1 MSSCSGGTLSER
13 AKEPSAIF
21 DLSSGATGAAKKQV
35 PEDGEK
41 LGPEIARLVCFIA
54 DDIETS
60 QTPREQT
67 DKSRGLGPEDSPF
80 AQSAAEVHA
89 TLRLGDGFDIDQM
102 VSEYRALR
110 ASVVKQWMAGK
121 EALAATDL
129 DELTRFNE
137 AIDQAMTESVAKYTE
152 IVTNSRNIF
161 LGVLGHDLRNPIGAA
176 SMAAQAM
183 VKMGVTGARQTRLAS
198 QIVDTTQ
205 RATAILND
213 LLDITR
219 SAFGADLPMVK
230 APMNMGQLAIQLRD
244 EMRAL
249 SEGRSIETEIIGNT
263 EGEWD
268 RIRIGQVFS
277 NLIGNAIQYSPPA
290 STVSVTVSDRQE
302 KVVVSVNNE
311 GAPISSEK
319 IKTIFDFM
327 TRGNETDVGGEVT
340 TNLGLGLFI
349 AKKIVSAHVGEITVT
364 SDANTGTTF
373 TVILPRR

>member
-1 MSSCSGGTLSER
+1 M
-13 AKEPSAIF
+13 
-21 DLSSGATGAAKKQV
+21 
-35 PEDGEK
+35 
-41 LGPEIARLVCFIA
+41 ARLVCFIA